1 MSEENNKII
10 ADSEELAVEV
20 SVKDANRY
28 IRILEEIFSQNYKPN
43 DHEVKF
49 TRVNIEEIAETFNI
63 RLPKNLGDVI
73 YSFKYRN
80 ALPESIAS
88 KAPPEKEWV
97 IVNQGRSK
105 YAFVAK
111 RFARVLPDRSR
122 MAIKIPDATP
132 TIVTQ
137 YALDDEQALLT
148 KLRYNNLL
156 NVFSGA
162 VCYSLQN
169 HLRTTVKNV
178 GQVETD
184 EIYVGVDKHGR
195 QYVFPVQA
203 KGGKDELGVVQIEQD
218 IALCEEKFP
227 NLQCRAIAAQFMT
240 GDVIAMFEFAM
251 SEGEVRKVAER
262 HYKLVPADK
271 ITHAELKQYMDSGE
285 TE

>member
-1 MSEENNKII
+1 MDEQNKII
-10 ADSEELAVEV
+10 ADSEEIAVEV
-20 SVKDANRY
+20 RIKDANRY
-28 IRILEEIFSQNYKPN
+28 IRILEEIFSQNYKPG
-43 DHEVKF
+43 DSEVKF
-49 TRVNIEEIAETFNI
+49 TRTNIEEIAEAFNI

-97 IVNQGRSK
+97 IVSQGRGK

-122 MAIKIPDATP
+122 NAIKIPDATP
-132 TIVTQ
+132 TIVTR

-169 HLRTTVKNV
+169 HLRTTVRNV

-203 KGGKDELGVVQIEQD
+203 KGGRDELGVVQIEQD
-218 IALCEEKFP
+218 IALCAEKFP
-227 NLQCRAIAAQFMT
+227 NLHCRAIAAQFMA
-240 GDVIAMFEFAM
+240 GGVIAMFEFALFD
-251 SEGEVRKVAER
+251 GEVRKVAER
-262 HYKLVPADK
+262 HYKLVPASN
-271 ITHAELKQYMDSGE
+271 ITPAELKQYGELGDSE
-285 TE
+285 